1 MTCRG
6 VRTSRDAS
14 GVTIAFVETLIA
26 RAEPGEDDGGFAARV
41 AENQRRVFQIAYSVL
56 GNAADAEEVAQEAF
70 LQAFRKAGS
79 LRAAGKFRAWVSRI
93 VFRLALNRRRGLG
106 RRMARGDAWD
116 TAGTPNGTDGHGR
129 TGAAF
134 VVVRRLRERAGGT
147 SGAAGA
153 TGRAAAAGGA
163 RRRAAG
169 GIWRASAGRG
179 AGRGRMEA
187 CQAVAGMGA
196 GRSSGGGGCRS
207 DDWSDFAPND
217 SANDPGYRS
226 RRRSKAC
233 GMASAERRAAG
244 DSGARDS
251 AKYAETG

>member
-106 RRMARGDAWD
+106 RRMARDDAWYEID
-116 TAGTPNGTDGHGR
+116 KLPGR
-129 TGAAF
+129 LRAVLLLSIVEDMEVADVGAA
-134 VVVRRLRERAGGT
+134 LRIPTGT
-147 SGAAGA
+147 
-153 TGRAAAAGGA
+153 
-163 RRRAAG
+163 
-169 GIWRASAGRG
+169 
-179 AGRGRMEA
+179 
-187 CQAVAGMGA
+187 V
-196 GRSSGGGGCRS
+196 
-207 DDWSDFAPND
+207 
-217 SANDPGYRS
+217 RS
-226 RRRSKAC
+226 RLH
-233 GMASAERRAAG
+233 AARKLLLE
-244 DSGARDS
+244 AMR
-251 AKYAETG
+251 